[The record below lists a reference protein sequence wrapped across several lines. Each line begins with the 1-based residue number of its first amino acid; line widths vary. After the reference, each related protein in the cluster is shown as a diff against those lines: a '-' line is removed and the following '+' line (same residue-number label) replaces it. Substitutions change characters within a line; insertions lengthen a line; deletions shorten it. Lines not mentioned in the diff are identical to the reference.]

1 MNNFNQFLE
10 EGKNI
15 QIKRRYTE
23 NHPASTVGKTAKVR
37 NKVLKAVKDG
47 VITEEEFNSILSESL
62 ISSTSNNPS
71 FKANKSSSL
80 FVFFVIYSISFVTI
94 CNPKPL

>member
-23 NHPASTVGKTAKVR
+23 NHPANTVGKTAKVR

-47 VITEEEFNSILSESL
+47 VIT
-62 ISSTSNNPS
+62 
-71 FKANKSSSL
+71 
-80 FVFFVIYSISFVTI
+80 
-94 CNPKPL
+94 